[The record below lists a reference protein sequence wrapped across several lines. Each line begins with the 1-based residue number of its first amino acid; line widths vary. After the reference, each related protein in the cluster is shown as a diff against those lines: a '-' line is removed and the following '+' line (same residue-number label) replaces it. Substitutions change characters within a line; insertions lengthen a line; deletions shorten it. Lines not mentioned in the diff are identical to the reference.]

1 MLPEPLILGLLMFQV
16 LYSLVQWY
24 FFRRPE
30 YPYYAA
36 YSILVGL
43 YFLLKYNSS
52 VDEMIHIGGFSFNEL
67 LVDKSIMF
75 IAFYCYIEFAK
86 LFLIN
91 TVTNTRLYKI
101 VTFVSR
107 FMLVYAIVNFIA
119 LSITKDYS
127 SSIKVNFIL
136 SFILYFLFMAVLVM
150 VIIKKIILG
159 RFLVLGSLFMALGAI
174 LSVIFGFSKFYQ
186 GTGSR
191 DAIIFFQVGVILELI
206 CLNTGLIY
214 KTKLYSSG
222 LLQQTIDGN
231 ANHIEMNED
240 KKISSVLQTMRK
252 EISFELQTEI
262 GDGLSGIKLMSEMIK
277 QRMGSQYLKELER
290 ISENSER
297 LVQSMNEIVWSL
309 NHTNDDLPGL
319 ISYLR
324 EYAMS
329 FMEQVGIAC
338 EIEVPEEIKDIQIP
352 GDVRRHIFLAVKEAL
367 HNVVK
372 HAGAKKVHV
381 RISLSGKL
389 EIIISDDGIGM
400 LNDTPQY
407 NIGNGLKNM
416 ERRMQLLNGTMKV
429 FNQQGTTV
437 AFTIPFAE
445 LSDTH
450 RVL

>member
-16 LYSLVQWY
+16 LYALVQWY

-36 YSILVGL
+36 YSILVGV
-43 YFLLKYNSS
+43 YFLLKYNSGP
-52 VDEMIHIGGFSFNEL
+52 DEIIHIGSFSFNEL

-75 IAFYCYIEFAK
+75 LAFYCYIEFAK

-91 TVTNTRLYKI
+91 ITTVTRLYKI
-101 VTFVSR
+101 VTYASR

-127 SSIKVNFIL
+127 SSVKVNFIL
-136 SFILYFLFMAVLVM
+136 SFIVYFLFMVVLFM
-150 VIIKKIILG
+150 VIKRKIILG
-159 RFLVLGSLFMALGAI
+159 GFLVLGSLCMALGAM
-174 LSVIFGFSKFYQ
+174 LSVVFGFSKFYN
-186 GTGSR
+186 GAGNR

-214 KTKLYSSG
+214 KTKLYAGG
-222 LLQQTIDGN
+222 LLEQTILPDE
-231 ANHIEMNED
+231 IRKEKNEQ
-240 KKISSVLQTMRK
+240 KKIAAVLQTMRK
-252 EISFELQTEI
+252 EISYELQTEL

-277 QRMGSQYLKELER
+277 QRMGDQHLKELER

-309 NHTNDDLPGL
+309 NHANDNLPGM

-329 FMEQVGIAC
+329 FTEQVGIAC
-338 EIEVPEEIKDIQIP
+338 EIIMPDNISNIQLS
-352 GDVRRHIFLAVKEAL
+352 GDVRRHIFLSVKEAL

-372 HAGAKKVHV
+372 HAGAQNVK
-381 RISLSGKL
+381 ISFSLTDKL
-389 EIIISDDGIGM
+389 FITIADDGKGM
-400 LNDTPQY
+400 REDTPQY
-407 NIGNGLKNM
+407 SSGNGLRNM
-416 ERRMQLLNGTMKV
+416 ERRMQQLHGEFKV
-429 FNQQGTTV
+429 ISQQGTTV
-437 AFTIPFAE
+437 YFTVPIAP
-445 LSDTH
+445 L
-450 RVL
+450 

>member
-52 VDEMIHIGGFSFNEL
+52 ADEMIHIGSFSFNEL

-91 TVTNTRLYKI
+91 IVTHTRLYKV

-119 LSITKDYS
+119 LSATKDYS

-136 SFILYFLFMAVLVM
+136 SFILYFLFMTVLFM
-150 VIIKKIILG
+150 VIKRKIILG
-159 RFLVLGSLFMALGAI
+159 KFLVLGSLFMALGAI
-174 LSVIFGFSKFYQ
+174 LSVIFGFSTFNHAL
-186 GTGSR
+186 GNR

-214 KTKLYSSG
+214 KTKLYAGG
-222 LLQQTIDGN
+222 LLEQTILPDE
-231 ANHIEMNED
+231 IYKEKNEQ
-240 KKISSVLQTMRK
+240 KKISAVLQTMRK
-252 EISFELQTEI
+252 EISYELQTEL

-277 QRMGSQYLKELER
+277 QRMGNQHSKELER

-309 NHTNDDLPGL
+309 NHVNDNLPGMV
-319 ISYLR
+319 SYLR

-338 EIEVPEEIKDIQIP
+338 EIIVPDNIDDIQLS
-352 GDVRRHIFLAVKEAL
+352 GDVRRHIFLSVKEAL

-372 HAGAKKVHV
+372 HAEAKNVKIS
-381 RISLSGKL
+381 ISLSGKL
-389 EIIISDDGIGM
+389 IIIIADDGKGLQHDI
-400 LNDTPQY
+400 PQY
-407 NIGNGLKNM
+407 GIGNGLRNM
-416 ERRMQLLNGTMKV
+416 ERRMQQLHGEFKV
-429 FNQQGTTV
+429 VSHQGTTV
-437 AFTIPFAE
+437 YFTVPIAP
-445 LSDTH
+445 LTH
-450 RVL
+450 IRKTT